1 MHQSKPMESIK
12 ETIII
17 WLLNLG
23 ALCLMFIPL
32 LQFIAVILAI
42 LVSITTLII
51 NFNKVKQKFK
61 L

>member
-1 MHQSKPMESIK
+1 MESLK

-42 LVSITTLII
+42 LVSITTLIL